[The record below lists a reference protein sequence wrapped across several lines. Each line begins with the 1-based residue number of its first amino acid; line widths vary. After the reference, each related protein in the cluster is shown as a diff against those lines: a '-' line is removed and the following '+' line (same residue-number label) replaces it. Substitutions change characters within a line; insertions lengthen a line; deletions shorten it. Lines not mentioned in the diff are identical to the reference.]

1 MADLKIPNLNK
12 NSDKYFFKKKLSL
25 RRKSKSKLINESFIM
40 IFFSVLIIYLIYL
53 IPNKISI
60 FKNLLTNFSKLFA
73 NVLDS
78 ISYIYEICLF
88 IFIVFSLILALIL
101 FIGSFS
107 RILKVVKRK
116 TNRLTLK

>member
-40 IFFSVLIIYLIYL
+40 IFFSVLIIYLNYL

-60 FKNLLTNFSKLFA
+60 FKNLLINFSKLFA

-88 IFIVFSLILALIL
+88 IFIISSLIFALVLI
-101 FIGSFS
+101 IGSFS

-116 TNRLTLK
+116 TSRLNLK

>member
-12 NSDKYFFKKKLSL
+12 NSDKYFFKKNLSL

-40 IFFSVLIIYLIYL
+40 IFFSALIFYLIYL

-60 FKNLLTNFSKLFA
+60 FKNLLINFNKLFA
-73 NVLDS
+73 NILDS
-78 ISYIYEICLF
+78 ISYIYEIGLS
-88 IFIVFSLILALIL
+88 IFIVFSLIFALIL

-107 RILKVVKRK
+107 RILKVVNRK
-116 TNRLTLK
+116 TSRLPFK

>member
-40 IFFSVLIIYLIYL
+40 IFFSALIIYLIYL

-60 FKNLLTNFSKLFA
+60 FKNLLINISKLFA
-73 NVLDS
+73 NILDS
-78 ISYIYEICLF
+78 ISYIYEICLS
-88 IFIVFSLILALIL
+88 IFIVFSLIFALIL

-116 TNRLTLK
+116 SSRLNFK

>member
-40 IFFSVLIIYLIYL
+40 IFFSVLIIYLNYL
-53 IPNKISI
+53 IPNKNSI
-60 FKNLLTNFSKLFA
+60 FKNLLINFRKLFA
-73 NVLDS
+73 NLSDS
-78 ISYIYEICLF
+78 ISYIYEICLSLF
-88 IFIVFSLILALIL
+88 IIFSILFALIL
-101 FIGSFS
+101 IIGSFS

-116 TNRLTLK
+116 TSRLNLK

>member
-1 MADLKIPNLNK
+1 MADLKIPNMNK

-25 RRKSKSKLINESFIM
+25 RRKSKSKLINESLYM
-40 IFFSVLIIYLIYL
+40 IFFSILIIYLIYL

-60 FKNLLTNFSKLFA
+60 FRNLLNNFSKLFA

-78 ISYIYEICLF
+78 ISYIYEICLS
-88 IFIVFSLILALIL
+88 ILIVFSLIFALIL

-116 TNRLTLK
+116 TSRLNFK

>member
-1 MADLKIPNLNK
+1 MTDLKIPNLNK

-40 IFFSVLIIYLIYL
+40 IFFSALIFYLIYL

-60 FKNLLTNFSKLFA
+60 FKNLLINFSKLFA

-78 ISYIYEICLF
+78 ISYIYEICLS
-88 IFIVFSLILALIL
+88 IFIVFSLIFALIL
-101 FIGSFS
+101 LIGSFS

-116 TNRLTLK
+116 TSRLNFK

>member
-40 IFFSVLIIYLIYL
+40 IFFSVLIIYMIYL

-60 FKNLLTNFSKLFA
+60 FKNLLINFSKLFD

-88 IFIVFSLILALIL
+88 IFIMFSLIFALVLI
-101 FIGSFS
+101 IGSFS

-116 TNRLTLK
+116 TSRLNLK